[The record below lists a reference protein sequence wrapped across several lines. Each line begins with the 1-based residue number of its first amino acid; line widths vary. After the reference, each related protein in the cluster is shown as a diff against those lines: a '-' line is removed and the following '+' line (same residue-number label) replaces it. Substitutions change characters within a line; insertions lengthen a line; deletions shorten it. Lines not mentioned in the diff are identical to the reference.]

1 MAKNIITINATNM
14 LDEDKAKLLYFLFSD
29 AMVKRDVGWQ
39 KIGNIDIE
47 LSTTQGTYSS
57 EKTPIIRALAYW
69 QDTHELKLYSAFDLT
84 LSREKFVAINE
95 IKQIYEGKR
104 SYYYE
109 ISKELDFEDFLSC
122 IYLSARMNQYVFDKT
137 HVDEVFKAYAE
148 LVLSNKIET
157 EDYFKPS
164 NKIDFHGIEMYNAD
178 VLVKL
183 SAKFLKNQEPRPSA
197 SLAWF
202 TFLHGKNLIAPH
214 SIDPKESIAKNNVFS
229 NEESEYLGWISSFAS
244 NESKINEKP
253 SYSALNAQGLSYSE
267 GSSPFSKIFKANKSQ
282 NLELEF

>member
-1 MAKNIITINATNM
+1 MAKNIITIDATNM

-29 AMVKRDVGWQ
+29 AIVKRDVGWQ
-39 KIGNIDIE
+39 KIGSIDIE
-47 LSTTQGTYSS
+47 LSTTQSPYSS

-69 QDTHELKLYSAFDLT
+69 QDTHDLKLYSAFDLT

-104 SYYYE
+104 SYDYE

-122 IYLSARMNQYVFDKT
+122 IYLGTRMNQYVFDKT

-157 EDYFKPS
+157 EHYFKPS

-183 SAKFLKNQEPRPSA
+183 SSKFLKNQYYPRPERE
-197 SLAWF
+197 
-202 TFLHGKNLIAPH
+202 P
-214 SIDPKESIAKNNVFS
+214 
-229 NEESEYLGWISSFAS
+229 
-244 NESKINEKP
+244 
-253 SYSALNAQGLSYSE
+253 
-267 GSSPFSKIFKANKSQ
+267 
-282 NLELEF
+282 

>member
-1 MAKNIITINATNM
+1 M

-39 KIGNIDIE
+39 KIGSIDIE
-47 LSTTQGTYSS
+47 LSTTQSTYSS

-69 QDTHELKLYSAFDLT
+69 QDTHDLKLYSTFDLT

-104 SYYYE
+104 SYDYE
-109 ISKELDFEDFLSC
+109 ISKELNFEYFLSC
-122 IYLSARMNQYVFDKT
+122 IYLSARMNQYVFDKI

-157 EDYFKPS
+157 EHYFKPS
-164 NKIDFHGIEMYNAD
+164 NKIDFHGVELYKTD

-183 SAKFLKNQEPRPSA
+183 SAKFLKNQGPRPSA
-197 SLAWF
+197 SLSWL
-202 TFLHGKNLIAPH
+202 TFLQEKNLIAKH
-214 SIDPKESIAKNNVFS
+214 SIDPKESIAENNVFS
-229 NEESEYLGWISSFAS
+229 NEESEYLKWIASFAS
-244 NESKINEKP
+244 NEPKINEKP
-253 SYSALNAQGLSYSE
+253 SYSALGAQGLSYFD
-267 GSSPFSKIFKANKSQ
+267 GSSPFSKIFKTHKKQ